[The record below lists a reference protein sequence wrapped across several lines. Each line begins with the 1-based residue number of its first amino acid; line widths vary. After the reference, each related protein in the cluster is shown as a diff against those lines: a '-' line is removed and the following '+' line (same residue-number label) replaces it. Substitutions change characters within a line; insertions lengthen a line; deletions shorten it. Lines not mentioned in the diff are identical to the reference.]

1 MRRITLCIGA
11 AAFALSCGAAYAG
24 SGNTIEIIQTNTLGI
39 GNSLTADQSGAT
51 GSSIGGTALSGSNPL
66 IISDHVS
73 GPAVQ
78 TGGGNTA
85 DLTISDSGAAL
96 GGRIGLTQ
104 DNSSASSLASGN
116 NAIISV
122 LGDGLGLV
130 RQAGGGNTANLSV
143 TGLGATGSI
152 YQNGNNNQVGTLS
165 HPGLLVSGSGASGSI
180 TQNGDGNNI
189 GLEVTGA
196 GTTVSYT
203 LNGSNVTAPVQI
215 GTTNPT
221 SGVQVISNG
230 ATVTITQ
237 TALP

>member
-1 MRRITLCIGA
+1 MRRTTICSVIGA
-11 AAFALSCGAAYAG
+11 AAFAMSCGAAYAG

-51 GSSIGGTALSGSNPL
+51 GSSIGGTALSDSNPL

-73 GPAVQ
+73 GPAMQ

-85 DLTISDSGAAL
+85 DLTISDSGTAL
-96 GGRIGLTQ
+96 NGKIGLTQ
-104 DNSSASSLASGN
+104 DNSSPSSSAVGN
-116 NAIISV
+116 QAIISV

-130 RQAGGGNTANLSV
+130 RQAGGGNMANLSV

-152 YQNGNNNQVGTLS
+152 YQNGNNNQVGTLG
-165 HPGLLVSGSGASGSI
+165 HPGLLVSGNGASGSI

-196 GTTVSYT
+196 KANVSYT
-203 LNGSNVTAPVQI
+203 LNGSNITTAVTNGMTIP
-215 GTTNPT
+215 
-221 SGVQVISNG
+221 GVQVISNG